1 MADNS
6 RYPKYQH
13 ERRIDIFISF
23 FLRSILERVLNE
35 EISRVIPE
43 FPFKK
48 DSSFATTNI
57 DYFAYS
63 SVAKTA
69 YFVELKTDTLSFDNE
84 QMKRYLEVANKPWDE
99 IVDDIKQIRTRSN
112 LTSYKEKYDILLE
125 QLRDM
130 HPEIKRVVYL
140 VPQKLYAK
148 LSAYKDRVIF
158 FTLEDIS
165 RMSNFE
171 QFNDEWNIVRD
182 YLCKQEN
189 SMSLDS
195 MNLVGNLSS

>member
-1 MADNS
+1 MFLKSLLEHLADNS

-69 YFVELKTDTLSFDNE
+69 YFVEL
-84 QMKRYLEVANKPWDE
+84 R
-99 IVDDIKQIRTRSN
+99 QIRC
-112 LTSYKEKYDILLE
+112 
-125 QLRDM
+125 
-130 HPEIKRVVYL
+130 
-140 VPQKLYAK
+140 
-148 LSAYKDRVIF
+148 LSI
-158 FTLEDIS
+158 
-165 RMSNFE
+165 
-171 QFNDEWNIVRD
+171 
-182 YLCKQEN
+182 
-189 SMSLDS
+189 
-195 MNLVGNLSS
+195 MNR